1 MDNEIRDAEQNV
13 RMFGRSR
20 MELTGITDVESFSDA
35 SVIACSSLGNISIDG
50 SDLKIESF
58 SAERG
63 ELTINGSFDGFCYFG
78 REVRR
83 RRLFSRDR

>member
-1 MDNEIRDAEQNV
+1 MNNETAIDQSV
-13 RMFGRSR
+13 HMSGRSR
-20 MELTGITDVESFSDA
+20 IELTGITDVESFSDT

-50 SDLKIESF
+50 EELKVESF
-58 SAERG
+58 SAETGR
-63 ELTINGSFDGFCYFG
+63 LIVNGNLDGFCYHG

>member
-1 MDNEIRDAEQNV
+1 MNNETEIDQSV
-13 RMFGRSR
+13 HMSGRSR
-20 MELTGITDVESFSDA
+20 IELTGITDVESFSDT

-50 SDLKIESF
+50 EELKVESF
-58 SAERG
+58 SAETGR
-63 ELTINGSFDGFCYFG
+63 LIVNGNLDGFCYYG